1 MHFNYIHI
9 GFTYNIDVECTQQ
22 SDTHRRH
29 FLNSLIPCF
38 LLIEL

>member
-9 GFTYNIDVECTQQ
+9 VFTYNIDVEYTQQ
-22 SDTHRRH
+22 SDIHLRH
-29 FLNSLIPCF
+29 FLNSLNPCF